1 MSERQDDSRKQSAP
15 PPNESGKLDGHEAPN
30 APEAAQG
37 NKAPPIQVQTLRKS
51 FGPQKV
57 LTGLSLEVA
66 HGETLSV
73 LGQSGTGKSVLLKL
87 LIGLQKPDGGTIRV
101 HGEDIQGMSR
111 EQLNEIRKKMG
122 FLFQNSALYDSLTV
136 EENVAFPIERHTD
149 LRGGKKKKR
158 ARDLLAAVGMDEG
171 LNKLPGEL
179 SGGMQKRVGLAR
191 ALALEPDILLC
202 DEPTAGLDPITA
214 SEIDELIVKM
224 QKERGMTS
232 VVVTHDLPSA
242 KAISDRLALMRDGKI
257 VIEGTFADLK
267 KSKDPFVSKFINRAS
282 EG

>member
-1 MSERQDDSRKQSAP
+1 MSEQTIDKSA
-15 PPNESGKLDGHEAPN
+15 APAN
-30 APEAAQG
+30 G
-37 NKAPPIQVQTLRKS
+37 NAPPIQVETLRKS
-51 FGPQKV
+51 FGSQKV
-57 LTGLSLEVA
+57 LTGLSLEVTR
-66 HGETLSV
+66 GETLSV

-87 LIGLQKPDGGTIRV
+87 IIGLQKPDGGAIRI
-101 HGEDIQGMSR
+101 HGREMEGMSR
-111 EQLNEIRKKMG
+111 EELNEIRKKMG

-136 EENVAFPIERHTD
+136 EENVAFPLERHTE
-149 LRGGKKKKR
+149 LRGGKKKSR
-158 ARDLLAAVGMDEG
+158 ARELLAAVGMDEG

-214 SEIDELIVKM
+214 SEIDELILKM
-224 QKERGMTS
+224 QKERSMTS

-267 KSKDPFVSKFINRAS
+267 KSKDAFVSKFINRAS